1 MSTRSASQQL
11 KVGHCSFL
19 ALPSPPPCTMLRS
32 PAVTFAAR
40 RNYQDWAPWRNYLCQ
55 VQWDDITARPIL
67 AFEII
72 VMQMHTLGLK
82 NPSEQTS
89 ASLAAGIAAAEHG
102 GRVQYLSAQDMRTI
116 FLAVKATTACR
127 GGYTRSRL
135 QPLSQGGGRD
145 GLEAADSTC
154 RLASNSWL
162 AGATSRMSTSMRCR
176 QVQGLSCT

>member
-1 MSTRSASQQL
+1 MLNTTAEMQMSTRSASQQL

-32 PAVTFAAR
+32 PAVTFAPR
-40 RNYQDWAPWRNYLCQ
+40 RNYQDWVPWRNYLCQ
-55 VQWDDITARPIL
+55 VQWDEIAARPIL

-102 GRVQYLSAQDMRTI
+102 GRVQYLSAQDMKTI

-127 GGYTRSRL
+127 GGL
-135 QPLSQGGGRD
+135 HPL
-145 GLEAADSTC
+145 AVTTA
-154 RLASNSWL
+154 
-162 AGATSRMSTSMRCR
+162 
-176 QVQGLSCT
+176 